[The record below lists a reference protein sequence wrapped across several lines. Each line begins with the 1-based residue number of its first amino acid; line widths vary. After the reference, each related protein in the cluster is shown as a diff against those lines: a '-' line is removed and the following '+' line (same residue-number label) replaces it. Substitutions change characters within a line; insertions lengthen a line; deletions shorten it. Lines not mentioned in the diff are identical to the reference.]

1 MEPFRGFGVLR
12 VTHSLTPES
21 NALVAIAKNS
31 GSRSSI
37 ITLVRAAQAGD
48 AGSFATLYLHY
59 QQSVERTLQTHLINA
74 SDISD
79 VRQEVTVQAAASL
92 NRLRNP
98 ECIGSWLRTIA
109 RRLAARRNA
118 RLARDRSVDPH
129 SRSGN
134 PICRDLSPI
143 ERLIAQEE
151 YEAVH
156 AAVNSLKPRE
166 RQVLKWFYFEGRSLR
181 QISQLAQ
188 IPVGTVKSRLHHA
201 RRRLGVRLRRLL
213 AA

>member
-1 MEPFRGFGVLR
+1 M
-12 VTHSLTPES
+12 
-21 NALVAIAKNS
+21 VAIAKNS

-48 AGSFATLYLHY
+48 AESFATLYLRY
-59 QQSVERTLQTHLINA
+59 QQCVERTLQTHLINA

-79 VRQEVTVQAAASL
+79 VRQEVSVQAAASL
-92 NRLRNP
+92 NHLRNP

-118 RLARDRSVDPH
+118 RLTRDRSVDPH
-129 SRSGN
+129 SPSGN
-134 PICRDLSPI
+134 PICQDPSPI
-143 ERLIAQEE
+143 ERLIEQEE

-156 AAVNSLKPRE
+156 AAVNSLKPTE

-201 RRRLGVRLRRLL
+201 RRRLGVRLRHLL